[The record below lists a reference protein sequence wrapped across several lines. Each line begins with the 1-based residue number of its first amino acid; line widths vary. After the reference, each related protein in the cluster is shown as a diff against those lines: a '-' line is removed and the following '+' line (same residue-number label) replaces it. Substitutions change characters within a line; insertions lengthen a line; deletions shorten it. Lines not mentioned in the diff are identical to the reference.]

1 MRNPRVLFQ
10 TTKNLITMKKLIFS
24 LAALFMMSI
33 VMAGCSDKKS
43 KKDKN
48 DKDDDDERTELV
60 DEDDEDDEGGGL
72 ALFDRAPEDKLL
84 SLVEDAVSALKR
96 SHIRTQDDVTELAEK
111 LKPIK
116 GEVETAMKEL
126 MEFYKDKDPQEL
138 VEIGK
143 KFEEQAE
150 KLSKEA
156 EKEGERLKKEAEE
169 AGVDLTELESLDLF

>member
-1 MRNPRVLFQ
+1 VRNPRVLFQ

-72 ALFDRAPEDKLL
+72 ALFDRAPEDKML
-84 SLVEDAVSALKR
+84 SLIEDAVSVMKR
-96 SHIRTQDDVTELAEK
+96 AHIRTQDDVTELAEK

-126 MEFYKDKDPQEL
+126 MEAYKDKDPEEL

-150 KLSKEA
+150 KLSKET

>member
-1 MRNPRVLFQ
+1 
-10 TTKNLITMKKLIFS
+10 MKKLIFS

-72 ALFDRAPEDKLL
+72 ALFDLAPEDKIISLL
-84 SLVEDAVSALKR
+84 EDAVSVMKR
-96 SHIRTQDDVTELAEK
+96 AHIRTQDDVTELAEK

-116 GEVETAMKEL
+116 DNVEKAMTEL
-126 MEFYKDKDPQEL
+126 LDVYRDKDPKEL
-138 VEIGK
+138 EEIGK
-143 KFEEQAE
+143 KFSAQAE
-150 KLSKEA
+150 KLSKEG